1 MVYASTSALYPTGI
15 GKSGVLNPGMALMSN
30 PIPRDPRSLG
40 VTPEELNQSIE
51 EILAE
56 PAEDLAAEA
65 EQLNQAHELLRA
77 ALQEN

>member
-1 MVYASTSALYPTGI
+1 MTHPV
-15 GKSGVLNPGMALMSN
+15 
-30 PIPRDPRSLG
+30 PRDPRQLA

-51 EILAE
+51 EIFAE
-56 PAEDLAAEA
+56 PAEDLSAQA